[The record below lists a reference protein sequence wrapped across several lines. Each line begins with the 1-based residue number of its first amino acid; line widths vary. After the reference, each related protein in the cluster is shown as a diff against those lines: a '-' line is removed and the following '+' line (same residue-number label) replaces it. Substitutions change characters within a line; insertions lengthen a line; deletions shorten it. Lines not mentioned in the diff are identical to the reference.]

1 MSRGVG
7 AEISRVM
14 RKQTDLERRFENLLS
29 RRETLV
35 RAANKAPYLENQQR
49 VSETAAELRVTTNE
63 LCVNLKES
71 PDVFA
76 NLRFAVAERAE
87 LTTLVAETVDSL
99 GEEGVF
105 SRLVRKRVKE
115 EARDEDMS
123 STRARARDESKR
135 DVKTV
140 SVHENVTTH
149 FSCDR

>member
-76 NLRFAVAERAE
+76 NLRFAVAERAGNLE
-87 LTTLVAETVDSL
+87 QREPDAWRKGRAE
-99 GEEGVF
+99 
-105 SRLVRKRVKE
+105 KR
-115 EARDEDMS
+115 
-123 STRARARDESKR
+123 
-135 DVKTV
+135 
-140 SVHENVTTH
+140 
-149 FSCDR
+149 